1 MSAEI
6 HALAGVTVGGERKPH
21 MVQFMAE
28 AIDRYV
34 EDFGEEPECAV
45 LVLCGLKQTARVSY
59 AIKGASIGGTTSIMA
74 LAQASLLNQIISPDE

>member
-1 MSAEI
+1 MTAEI
-6 HALAGVTVGGERKPH
+6 HALTGVTVGSERKLH
-21 MVQFMAE
+21 MVQVTAE

-59 AIKGASIGGTTSIMA
+59 AIKGASIGGTTSILA
-74 LAQASLLNQIISPDE
+74 LAQATLANEIISPS